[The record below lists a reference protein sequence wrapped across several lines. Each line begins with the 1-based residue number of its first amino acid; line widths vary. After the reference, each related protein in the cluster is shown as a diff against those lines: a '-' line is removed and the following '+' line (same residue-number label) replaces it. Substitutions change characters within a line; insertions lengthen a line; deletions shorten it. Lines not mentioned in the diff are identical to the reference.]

1 MRHGTY
7 GARQN
12 SALLNRAYKACR
24 AYRAYMYALFS
35 KKGVYVYALF
45 SKKGVYV
52 YALLSKGRIS
62 VRPV

>member
-52 YALLSKGRIS
+52 YALFSEGSFLVNR
-62 VRPV
+62 V